1 MPLRSMHS
9 ERRWKRHRNTSPDPS
24 NLLPVVHRSHIG
36 ATQFG
41 LADHAWLM
49 SSSEWSTM
57 KSTANAYNQD
67 HVFVAF
73 WGFEWSSNGD
83 WGHVTVV
90 NTDVGCASVT

>member
-1 MPLRSMHS
+1 
-9 ERRWKRHRNTSPDPS
+9 
-24 NLLPVVHRSHIG
+24 
-36 ATQFG
+36 
-41 LADHAWLM
+41 
-49 SSSEWSTM
+49 M